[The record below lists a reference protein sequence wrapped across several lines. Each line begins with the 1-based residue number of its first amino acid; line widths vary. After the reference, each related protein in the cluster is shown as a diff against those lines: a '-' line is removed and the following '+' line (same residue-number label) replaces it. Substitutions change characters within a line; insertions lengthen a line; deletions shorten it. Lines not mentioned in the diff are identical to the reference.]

1 MSNEE
6 KNNVS
11 KFPSWK
17 RLSRKKWFFPAVY
30 LTLAAI
36 ILSGVLVYQNN
47 QETALDGES
56 TNNGEN
62 TSDNGD
68 SYNYYDD
75 NESTPVIEQEENL
88 SLPVGEGIETEIVT
102 KFYDYDASE
111 EDQRNA
117 LVFYNNRYYQSSGID
132 ISRQDGESF
141 DVTAAL
147 SGTVVEVKED
157 PLLGYVVTLSHDNGI
172 TTHYASLEDVTL
184 QAGSEVRQG
193 ETIGTA
199 GRNLFGQASGT
210 HVHFEVWKD
219 DVQLNPETF
228 INKPVSDIQAP
239 EVNDAEDRESNL
251 QKPASGT
258 QQELGQET
266 DVDTDVDTN
275 TESSISQAQA

>member
-11 KFPSWK
+11 KFPGWK

-56 TNNGEN
+56 TGEN
-62 TSDNGD
+62 TNDNGD

-75 NESTPVIEQEENL
+75 NESTPVIDQEENL

-102 KFYDYDASE
+102 KFYDYDASV
-111 EDQRNA
+111 EDKRNA
-117 LVFYNNRYYQSSGID
+117 LVLFKNRYYQSSGID
-132 ISRQDGESF
+132 IAREDGESF

-184 QAGSEVRQG
+184 QAGTEVRQG

-199 GRNLFGQASGT
+199 GRNIFGQASGT
-210 HVHFEVWKD
+210 HVHFEIWKD
-219 DVQLNPETF
+219 DIQLNPETF
-228 INKPVSDIQAP
+228 INKPVSDIQVP
-239 EVNDAEDRESNL
+239 EDASAEDRESNL
-251 QKPASGT
+251 QKPSSDV
-258 QQELGQET
+258 QEEIGQ
-266 DVDTDVDTN
+266 DAGADTDVDAD